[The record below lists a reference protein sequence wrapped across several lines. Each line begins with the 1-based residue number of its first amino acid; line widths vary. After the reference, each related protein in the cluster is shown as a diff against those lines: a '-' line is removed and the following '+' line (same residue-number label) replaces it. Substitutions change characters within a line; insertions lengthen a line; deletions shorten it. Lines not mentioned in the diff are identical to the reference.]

1 MNIAIHGAKHTGKAA
16 LATALTKA
24 LNKQGQLGVQVALS
38 PPLDSTGSDLT
49 FVCGL
54 DWVEA
59 GSANDVSFRAERE
72 SEDARLRGALTSAG
86 VIFQVVYGLADVRV
100 TSVFK
105 AMDAANC
112 HATMSLPRSEHI
124 DVKTGNRPQWRW
136 ECEKCGDYLCERRL
150 FSALVPR

>member
-1 MNIAIHGAKHTGKAA
+1 MNIGIHGAKHTGKAA
-16 LATALTKA
+16 LATALANA
-24 LNKQGQLGVQVALS
+24 LNERGKLGVQVALS
-38 PPLDSTGSDLT
+38 PPLDSTGWNLT
-49 FVCGL
+49 FLCGL

-59 GSANDVSFRAERE
+59 GSALDVSFRAERE
-72 SEDARLRGALTSAG
+72 SEDAELRSTLTSAR
-86 VIFQVVYGLADVRV
+86 VVFQVLYGLSDVRV